1 MADKQDEILEKQ
13 KAILEELKA
22 LTPIVSTVVEHTI
35 KIANL
40 SEYVKKYQDV
50 QIPKCDEKFEKVGIA
65 IKDTNT
71 SISNKV
77 GGVYGRLW
85 AIVIIFLASLLAI
98 FWKIIAGSE
107 KP

>member
-1 MADKQDEILEKQ
+1 MSDKQDEILDKQ

-50 QIPKCDEKFEKVGIA
+50 QIPKCDDKFEKV
-65 IKDTNT
+65 NMN
-71 SISNKV
+71 ISNKI
-77 GGVYGRLW
+77 GGVYSRIW